1 MLLRNRIRLA
11 VVKAKDWI
19 KNEKKKGKHSR
30 IYKTTKFYLRGA
42 LFSIDYDE
50 AIQRLDKIIFI
61 YNNIEKQYGE
71 TNGVDIKINRF
82 YNLNDK
88 QLKLLLIHEAL
99 HFIIKKDGIHGIS
112 EKKEHKIMEEIDPEL
127 I

>member
-1 MLLRNRIRLA
+1 MLLRNKLRLA

-19 KNEKKKGKHSR
+19 NNEKKKGKRSR
-30 IYKTTKFYLRGA
+30 IYKIAKFNLRGA

-50 AIQRLDKIIFI
+50 AKQRLDKINFI
-61 YNNIEKQYGE
+61 YNDIEKQYGE
-71 TNGVDIKINRF
+71 TNGIDIKINIF

-112 EKKEHKIMEEIDPEL
+112 ENKEHKIMEEINPEL

>member
-1 MLLRNRIRLA
+1 MLLRNKIRVA
-11 VVKAKDWI
+11 VIKAKYWI
-19 KNEKKKGKHSR
+19 KNEKKKDKHSR
-30 IYKTTKFYLRGA
+30 IYKTAKFYLRSA
-42 LFSIDYDE
+42 LFYIDYDE

-61 YNNIEKQYGE
+61 YDDIEQHYGE
-71 TNGVDIKINRF
+71 TDGHDIKINRF
-82 YNLNDK
+82 YNLNNK

-112 EKKEHKIMEEIDPEL
+112 EEKEHKIMEEIDPEL